1 MTDRQAGV
9 LVFHGALL
17 LLVGNLTG
25 LPFALAI
32 QESWGEDVVRAWR
45 VAHTSLLMGGILYV
59 ATGLARR
66 HIALPARAGAF
77 MVRALVVTAYVF
89 SSALILGACIG
100 ARGLSESGPPLH
112 VLIFVAFL
120 FSVTALFAASI
131 LFVWGTYRALSR
143 EVA

>member
-1 MTDRQAGV
+1 MTDRQAGI

-25 LPFALAI
+25 LSFALAI
-32 QESWGEDVVRAWR
+32 QEGWGEHAVRSWR
-45 VAHTSLLMGGILYV
+45 VTHTSLLMGGILYV
-59 ATGLARR
+59 ATGLARG
-66 HIALPARAGAF
+66 HIALPARASAF
-77 MVRALVVTAYVF
+77 MVRAMVVTAYVF
-89 SSALILGACIG
+89 STALILGASIG

-112 VLIFVAFL
+112 VLVFIAFV
-120 FSVTALFAASI
+120 FSVSALFAVSM